1 MSARTRR
8 ARRALVFALDGL
20 GLGLIITAACLV
32 SVALGFLVAGVI
44 ALGVAVVAS
53 PAEGQAA
60 DDRDETEGATET

>member
-1 MSARTRR
+1 V
-8 ARRALVFALDGL
+8 LALDGL

-53 PAEGQAA
+53 PAEGTQAA
-60 DDRDETEGATET
+60 GADGDETEGATES